1 MRTSFGFT
9 CKGPLRGASA
19 IWVAAFVA
27 FGIAA
32 CASQKVTRPVTPPP
46 RSPSAVKSKVA
57 TPPTGSSQ
65 IRKSLVVQGT
75 GELIN
80 TPAAQPQPRNRSSH
94 NGIQLNFSNTDISTV
109 VTAILGEGLG
119 RPVVIDPGV
128 QGTLTLQASQPLS
141 ADQVVTAL
149 EAALRD
155 KGFVLLELDGV
166 YHVIPAAQAA
176 RRVPGLLVPGS
187 GKHGFGVY
195 VIPLKYVSAEEM
207 RKSLVPF
214 VPEDALVQVSAARN
228 LLILSGTDQEIAML
242 MNVIKTFD
250 VNWLAGM
257 SFALYPVEYSDLQTL
272 IDELNEVFA
281 SPKSPIDGMV
291 RLEPLKTINSVL
303 VVTPQAKYLAVVESW
318 IKRLDVGTT
327 TPGRRIYVYNVQ
339 NGRAAELAQ
348 SLDEILSLSAP
359 SESLQ
364 RGPGAGSLGGLNSGF
379 GSAAPQLGYSSG
391 GLAAPSF
398 GSQETSPSAIAQ
410 GSGQSPAAD
419 ISPSGIAGASHPGAL
434 RIVPDDDQNSL
445 LIYATPGEF
454 QGIHTALERLDV
466 APLEVLIDASIV
478 EVTLNDELQYGVQF
492 AYQSSKGPVV
502 LSQSATGNIA
512 AQFPG
517 FSFLYT
523 GTKEIQAV
531 LSALEAITNV
541 RVLSS
546 PKLVVLNNREADLDV
561 GDQVPI
567 VSQSAVSTENPG
579 APIVNSVQML
589 STGVILHV
597 VPHANRGG
605 QVSMDIDQ
613 EVSDV
618 VPTTTSTI
626 NSPTVEQRMIS
637 TTVSVRDGETVALGG
652 LIQDSRARTRTG
664 IPFLRRLPVIGNLF
678 GSDDH
683 NTSRTE
689 LLVLLT
695 PHLLRSQ
702 TESDAVMENLR
713 DQFVALRHLL
723 PQWNNGVK
731 RDHAEAAHGTPSPPR

>member
-1 MRTSFGFT
+1 MTLPSS
-9 CKGPLRGASA
+9 P
-19 IWVAAFVA
+19 
-27 FGIAA
+27 
-32 CASQKVTRPVTPPP
+32 
-46 RSPSAVKSKVA
+46 PSAAKSTPA
-57 TPPTGSSQ
+57 TPATDSSQ
-65 IRKSLVVQGT
+65 AQKSLVLQGT
-75 GELIN
+75 GNLIG
-80 TPAAQPQPRNRSSH
+80 TPAAQPQPGIRSNH
-94 NGIQLNFSNTDISTV
+94 NGFQLNFTNTDISTV
-109 VTAILGEGLG
+109 ATAILSEGLG
-119 RPVVIDPGV
+119 HPVVIGPDV

-141 ADQVVTAL
+141 ADQVTTAL
-149 EAALRD
+149 ESALRD
-155 KGFVLLELDGV
+155 KGFVLLEVDGI
-166 YHVIPAAQAA
+166 YHVVPAAQAT
-176 RRVPGLLVPGS
+176 RRIPGLLVPGS

-195 VIPLKYVSAEEM
+195 VVPLKYVSAEDM
-207 RKSLVPF
+207 RKTLAPF
-214 VPEDALVQVSAARN
+214 LPEDALIQVSTARN
-228 LLILSGTDQEIAML
+228 LLILSGTDQEIATL
-242 MNVIKTFD
+242 MNVVKTFD

-291 RLEPLKTINSVL
+291 RLVPLKTINSIL
-303 VVTPQAKYLAVVESW
+303 VVTPQAKYLPAVQSW
-318 IKRLDVGTT
+318 IRRLDVGST

-339 NGRAAELAQ
+339 NGRADELAQ
-348 SLDEILSLSAP
+348 SLDEILSLSPP
-359 SESLQ
+359 SLSLQ
-364 RGPGAGSLGGLNSGF
+364 RGPGLGSLGGMSSGV

-391 GLAAPSF
+391 EAGSTSA
-398 GSQETSPSAIAQ
+398 GSQLTLPATTGQGPLETQ
-410 GSGQSPAAD
+410 AASVSTPGD
-419 ISPSGIAGASHPGAL
+419 TGASRPGAL

-454 QGIHTALERLDV
+454 QSIHAALERLDV
-466 APLEVLIDASIV
+466 APLEVLIDASVV

-502 LSQSATGNIA
+502 LSQSSAGSIA

-523 GTKEIQAV
+523 GTKDIQAV
-531 LSALEAITNV
+531 LNALESITNV

-567 VSQSAVSTENPG
+567 VSQSAVSTETPG

-618 VPTTTSTI
+618 VPTTTSSI

-652 LIQDSRARTRTG
+652 LIEDSRSRTRTG
-664 IPFLRRLPVIGNLF
+664 IPFLRRLPIIGNLF

-702 TESDAVMENLR
+702 SESDAVMENLR

-723 PQWNNGVK
+723 PHWNDGTK
-731 RDHAEAAHGTPSPPR
+731 REHADASHKAPSPPR